1 MFIVLVPF
9 FREVIFM
16 QTDKPFKTIDEQI
29 HILTIKRHLSI
40 NNVEAAKDIL
50 QRYGY
55 YEIINGYKTHFL
67 NDPNDHDKGYKE
79 DASFEH
85 IYDLYK
91 LDRDIR
97 RDLLESLE
105 YFEQTFKQAL
115 AYSVA
120 KIISDEQ
127 ARYTAKSHYNTGKT
141 HHRGRHIYNDRD
153 RLLKKFNKL
162 INSDKQPFEHYRQD
176 HHNIPPWIMIKGMS
190 FGEVIYWY
198 RLSKPEIRF
207 NVIAELLGIDT
218 TLLRVSNSDLKISQ
232 MIGDLLG
239 LYLSYRNL
247 TAHGGRVYNH
257 RSERYK
263 LRWTPLIYPNVIAAS
278 RQEFNKGNYRSSL
291 GVVMRTLKIFDN
303 PEPFNNLEIWLQ
315 IHLKNYLK
323 LHKDDK
329 DFLLEAM
336 ELDSTHIKFNLD

>member
-1 MFIVLVPF
+1 
-9 FREVIFM
+9 M

-29 HILTIKRHLSI
+29 NILKSERNLTI
-40 NNVEAAKDIL
+40 NNVEAAKDAL

-55 YEIINGYKTHFL
+55 YEIINGYKTPFL
-67 NDPNDHDKGYKE
+67 NDPNDDDKGYKE
-79 DASFEH
+79 SASFEH
-85 IYDLYK
+85 IFDLYK

-97 RDLLESLE
+97 KDLLQSLE
-105 YFEQTFKQAL
+105 YFEQTFKQSL

-120 KIISDEQ
+120 KIISDDQ
-127 ARYTAKSHYNTGKT
+127 SRYTARSHYNTGKT
-141 HHRGRHIYNDRD
+141 YHRRHRVYNDRD
-153 RLLKKFNKL
+153 RLLKRFNKL
-162 INSDKQPFEHYRQD
+162 INSDKQPFKHYRQD
-176 HHNIPPWIMIKGMS
+176 HHNIPPWIMIKGLT

-207 NVIAELLGIDT
+207 NVISKLLGIDP
-218 TLLRVSNSDLKISQ
+218 TLLRASNSNLKISQ

-257 RSERYK
+257 RSQMYK
-263 LRWTPLIYPNVIAAS
+263 LRWLPLIYPRVITAS
-278 RQEFNKGNYRSSL
+278 RPEFNQGKYRSSL
-291 GVVMRTLKIFDN
+291 GVVMRSLKIFDN

-323 LHKDDK
+323 QYEGDK
-329 DFLLEAM
+329 EFLLKAM
-336 ELDSTHIKFNLD
+336 ELDDIHTKFELD